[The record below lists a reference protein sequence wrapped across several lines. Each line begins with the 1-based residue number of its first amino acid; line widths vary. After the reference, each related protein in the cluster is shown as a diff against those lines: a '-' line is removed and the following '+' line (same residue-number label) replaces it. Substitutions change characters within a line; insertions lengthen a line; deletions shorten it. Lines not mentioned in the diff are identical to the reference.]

1 MLKATLNKQ
10 ITLISLCLAMLFASI
25 NAQAKLNIV
34 TTTGMIADLTQ
45 NIGGDEVEVTALMNT
60 GVDPHLYKATQG
72 DLRKLMKADII
83 FYNGL
88 HLEGKMQDIFE
99 KMARKKPVYA
109 ISEKLPKN
117 RILHHGQYPD
127 PHIWFDVL
135 LWKQAGK
142 RVLELLNKHEPD
154 KSVLFT
160 ANANLYFDK
169 LEALNLWAAQQVASI
184 PEAQRILIT
193 AHDAFGYFGQ
203 AYQIKVMGLQGIS
216 TASEFGLQDIKQLKE
231 VIVANQVKAAFVE
244 SSVSPRFINS
254 LVEGVEAEGHQLKIG
269 GELFSDA
276 MGLPDTEEGTYL
288 GMVKHNVNTIVS
300 ALKGQSKPT
309 P

>member
-45 NIGGDEVEVTALMNT
+45 NIGGDEVEVTALMNS

-88 HLEGKMQDIFE
+88 HLEGKMQDVFE

-109 ISEKLPKN
+109 VSEKLPQN

-127 PHIWFDVL
+127 PHIWFDVS
-135 LWKQAGK
+135 LWKQAGE

-154 KSVLFT
+154 KSVFFT
-160 ANANLYFDK
+160 ANANLYFEK
-169 LEALNLWAAQQVASI
+169 LEALNLWATQQVASI

-203 AYQIKVMGLQGIS
+203 AYQIKVTGLQGIS
-216 TASEFGLQDIKQLKE
+216 TASEFGLQDIKHLKE
-231 VIVANQVKAAFVE
+231 VIVANQVKAVFVE

-254 LVEGVEAEGHQLKIG
+254 LVEGVKAEGHQLKIG

-276 MGLPDTEEGTYL
+276 LGLPDTEEGTYL

-300 ALKGQSKPT
+300 ALKGQSKQT